1 MPYASAPTRSRPT
14 NRVKHQAV
22 CNNCGIP
29 ANLPFRPTQGKP
41 VYCNSCFKAHR
52 QEPAAGRK
60 ARSERSFAPKRQS
73 DNGARPPVVSAPPSD
88 EAPTID
94 DSATGG
100 TPFAEFS
107 LKSATKAAIARMNI
121 STTTP
126 IQEKAIPH
134 LLEGRDL
141 IGQAR
146 TGSGK
151 TLAYAVP
158 LAEKCDSAVRAV
170 QALVLT
176 PTRELAIQV
185 AGVIESLV
193 SAQQLSVTLLYGGR
207 SLVPEYKALK
217 KRPQIVIG
225 TPGRT
230 LDHLKQGTL
239 KLDSVRFLVLDE
251 ADEMLDMGFAPDVQA
266 IIGQTPSPRQT
277 ALMSATMPD
286 WVAKT
291 AAKHLQQPVKVEVDA
306 GMTSPSTVAHRV
318 YSIQKSEKMGA
329 LKTLLDQ
336 RDGAPVIVFGK
347 TRHGVKK
354 LAKQLDEMGY
364 PALALQGDLSQRARE
379 QVMKNFRSG
388 TAEILVATNVA
399 ARGLDFE
406 DIGQVI
412 NFDLPDSEQSF
423 THRVGRTGR
432 MGRLGESVTLITREE
447 ERKWHEIERG
457 LGRKFSRQPW
467 SKSR

>member
-1 MPYASAPTRSRPT
+1 MPYASAPSRSRPT

-22 CNNCGIP
+22 CNDCGIP

-41 VYCNSCFKAHR
+41 VYCNSCFKIRRRA
-52 QEPAAGRK
+52 PAAGGK
-60 ARSERSFAPKRQS
+60 ANPRRSFARNRES
-73 DNGARPPVVSAPPSD
+73 VSEIPQVEVPPPSD
-88 EAPTID
+88 DVQAVDEPP
-94 DSATGG
+94 TGG
-100 TPFAEFS
+100 TPFAEFA
-107 LKSATKAAIARMNI
+107 LKSATLKAISRMNI

-158 LAEKCDSAVRAV
+158 LVEKCDPAIRAV

-185 AGVIESLV
+185 AGVVEALV
-193 SAQQLSVTLLYGGR
+193 STQKIGVTLLYGGR
-207 SLVPEYKALK
+207 SLRPEYRALK
-217 KRPQIVIG
+217 NRPQIVIG
-225 TPGRT
+225 TPGRI
-230 LDHLKQGTL
+230 LDHIKQGTL
-239 KLDSVRFLVLDE
+239 ELGSLRFLALDE
-251 ADEMLDMGFAPDVQA
+251 ADEMLDRGFAQDVQA
-266 IIGQTPSPRQT
+266 IIEQTPRARQT
-277 ALMSATMPD
+277 ALMSATMPE
-286 WVAKT
+286 WVART
-291 AAKHLQQPVKVEVDA
+291 AAKHLHQPVKVEVDA
-306 GMTSPSTVAHRV
+306 GMTSPSTIVHRV
-318 YSIQKSEKMGA
+318 YTIQKNEKLRA
-329 LKTLLDQ
+329 LQTLLDQ

-347 TRHGVKK
+347 TRHGVRK
-354 LAKQLDEMGY
+354 LARQLDSLGY
-364 PALALQGDLSQRARE
+364 PALALQGDLSQQARE
-379 QVMKNFRSG
+379 KVMTTFRSG

-432 MGRLGESVTLITREE
+432 MGRLGESVTLITSEE

-457 LGRKFSRQPW
+457 LGRRFARQPW
-467 SKSR
+467 PTTR

>member
-1 MPYASAPTRSRPT
+1 MPYAFAPSRSRPT

-22 CNNCGIP
+22 CNDCGIP
-29 ANLPFRPTQGKP
+29 ANLPFRPTNGKP
-41 VYCNSCFKAHR
+41 VYCNSCFKNRRRA
-52 QEPAAGRK
+52 PAAGGK
-60 ARSERSFAPKRQS
+60 ANSHRSFVQNRKTANEVPPVDGATPS
-73 DNGARPPVVSAPPSD
+73 DNVPVVD
-88 EAPTID
+88 DHPT
-94 DSATGG
+94 SG

-107 LKSATKAAIARMNI
+107 LKSATKTAISRMNI
-121 STTTP
+121 SMTTP

-158 LAEKCDSAVRAV
+158 MIEKCDPEIRAV

-185 AGVIESLV
+185 AGVVGALV
-193 SAQQLSVTLLYGGR
+193 SAQKICVTQLYGGR
-207 SLVPEYKALK
+207 SLRPEYKALK
-217 KRPQIVIG
+217 SRPQIVIG

-239 KLDSVRFLVLDE
+239 ELGSLRFLALDE
-251 ADEMLDMGFAPDVQA
+251 ADEMLDRGFAPDVQA
-266 IIGQTPSPRQT
+266 IIGQTPRPRQT

-286 WVAKT
+286 WVART
-291 AAKHLQQPVKVEVDA
+291 AAKHLSQPVKVEVDA

-318 YSIQKSEKMGA
+318 YTIEKNEKMGA
-329 LKTLLDQ
+329 LRTLLDQ

-347 TRHGVKK
+347 TKHGVKK
-354 LAKQLDEMGY
+354 LARQLDSMGY

-379 QVMKNFRSG
+379 KVMTTFRSG
-388 TAEILVATNVA
+388 TADILVATNVA

-432 MGRLGESVTLITREE
+432 MGRLGESVTLITSEE

-457 LGRKFSRQPW
+457 LGRRFSRQPW
-467 SKSR
+467 PATR